1 MYSEE
6 KHNIEK
12 ISLARDDIDFDTQ
25 EDKVFDSRNKKPPG
39 PRSGRVSPF

>member
-12 ISLARDDIDFDTQ
+12 ISLARDDIDFDIQDDNCPVSLRTQ
-25 EDKVFDSRNKKPPG
+25 
-39 PRSGRVSPF
+39 